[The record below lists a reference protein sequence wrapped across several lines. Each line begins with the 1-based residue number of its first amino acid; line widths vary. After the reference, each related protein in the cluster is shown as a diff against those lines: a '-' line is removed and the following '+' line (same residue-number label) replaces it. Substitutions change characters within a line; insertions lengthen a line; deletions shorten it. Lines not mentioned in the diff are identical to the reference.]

1 MTLCWWCCHSFENEP
16 LHLPY
21 KYDDRRYK
29 FYTMGHF
36 CSFSCMKAFNL
47 DNFPQHKSGIIGI
60 NITLMIK
67 KCNDN
72 KTQFIKTAPS
82 KYSLKAFGGSLSIEE
97 FRKND
102 KQIKTI
108 LPCKNVVFIDVVTEH
123 TQVEFPT
130 STSTTKENST
140 KKLNDINNAKQQ
152 NQPLKLK
159 REKPLKRN
167 QNNLANIF
175 C

>member
-21 KYDDRRYK
+21 KYDDRRDK

-47 DNFPQHKSGIIGI
+47 DNFPQHKSGIIGT

-82 KYSLKAFGGSLSIEE
+82 KYSLKAFGGNLSIEE

-108 LPCKNVVFIDVVTEH
+108 LPCKNIVFTDVVTE
-123 TQVEFPT
+123 VEITT
-130 STSTTKENST
+130 STSTTKENLT
-140 KKLNDINNAKQQ
+140 QKLNDINNAKQQ

>member
-1 MTLCWWCCHSFENEP
+1 MTLCWWCCHSFENES
-16 LHLPY
+16 LHLPH
-21 KYDDRRYK
+21 KYDDRRDK
-29 FYTMGHF
+29 FHTMGHF
-36 CSFSCMKAFNL
+36 CSFSCMKSFNL
-47 DNFPQHKSGIIGI
+47 DNFSQHKAGRIGI

-72 KTQFIKTAPS
+72 KIQYIKAAPS

-108 LPCKNVVFIDVVTEH
+108 LPCQNTIFIDVVTR
-123 TQVEFPT
+123 VDFPT
-130 STSTTKENST
+130 TTSTTKEDST
-140 KKLNDINNAKQQ
+140 KKLNDINNATHQ

>member
-21 KYDDRRYK
+21 KYDDRRDK

-47 DNFPQHKSGIIGI
+47 DNFPQHKSGRIGI

-108 LPCKNVVFIDVVTEH
+108 LPCKNVVFTDVV